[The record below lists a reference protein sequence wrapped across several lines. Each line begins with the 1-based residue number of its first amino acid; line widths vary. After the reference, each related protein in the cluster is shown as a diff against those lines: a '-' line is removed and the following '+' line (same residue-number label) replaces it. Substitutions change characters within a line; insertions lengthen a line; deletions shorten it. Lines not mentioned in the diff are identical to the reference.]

1 MNPLIHVALTHL
13 NSMDQRKFE
22 TILGGIVE
30 HSPWVVRCAW
40 DKRPFQSLAEL
51 VDALTGVILE
61 ADPEQQLKLLRAHP
75 ELAGQEAIAGTMT
88 SESTSEQGRLGL
100 DALEQAE
107 HKRLISINLAYRE
120 RFGFPLIIA
129 LRQHDSLESVF
140 LAAEARLC
148 HDKTTELRIA
158 IDQVGIVIRGRL
170 ENLLEKSEIE
180 S

>member
-1 MNPLIHVALTHL
+1 MHVTLTNL
-13 NSMDQRKFE
+13 NAMDSRKFE
-22 TILGGIVE
+22 TILGGVVE

-40 DKRPFQSLAEL
+40 DRRPFHSLAEL
-51 VDALTGVILE
+51 AHALTSVILE
-61 ADPEQQLKLLRAHP
+61 ADSEQQLKLLRAHP
-75 ELAGQEAIAGTMT
+75 ELAGQEAVAGTMT

-129 LRQHDSLESVF
+129 LRQHDSLKSVF
-140 LAAEARLC
+140 LAAEGRLC
-148 HDKTTELRIA
+148 HDKTTELRMA

-170 ENLLEKSEIE
+170 ENLLEKSEMA